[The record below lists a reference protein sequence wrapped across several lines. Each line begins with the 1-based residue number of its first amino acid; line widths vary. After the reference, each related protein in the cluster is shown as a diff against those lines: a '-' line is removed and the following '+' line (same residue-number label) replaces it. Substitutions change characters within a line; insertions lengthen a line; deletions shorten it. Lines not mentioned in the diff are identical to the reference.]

1 MQQRIERPIA
11 RFLALMFAPE
21 GGAVVKAFRTS
32 LKGRI
37 KMPDEFELARKNS
50 GLGDKYVR
58 VYESEPHILSC
69 LIRTIFPEKYNAEL
83 EKFVSAYK
91 TASGEEKL
99 EFFRV
104 LSESLLTDEIYEKFR
119 SLIPKTE
126 EERNAAKKE
135 FDNLSEDEK
144 NEAIRQAHFFLTF
157 YFATF
162 YNYIS
167 VMVHGQKLT
176 KLVSRALQG
185 DQEAF
190 CKAVQI
196 DKNLLTGHPYF
207 QETFVQLPMGNDKDR
222 NFHRAICSAHARPQV
237 NSKIDYPALY
247 LLFAVLDSF
256 GWLDSFTALEILD
269 LCDEARL
276 DRYQNRIEDENYL
289 IKRRL
294 EYRRKQK
301 IGF

>member
-1 MQQRIERPIA
+1 MQSRIEKSIA

-32 LKGRI
+32 LNGRI
-37 KMPDEFELARKNS
+37 KIPDEFEQARKNS
-50 GLGDKYVR
+50 GLGDKYVL
-58 VYESEPHILSC
+58 VYESELHILYC
-69 LIRTIFPEKYNAEL
+69 LIRAIFPEKYDTEL
-83 EKFVSAYK
+83 EKFVAAYK
-91 TASGEEKL
+91 TASEKEKL
-99 EFFRV
+99 EFFRA
-104 LSESLLTDEIYEKFR
+104 LSECLLTDDIYEKFR
-119 SLIPKTE
+119 NLIPRTE
-126 EERNAAKKE
+126 EARNAAKKE

-144 NEAIRQAHFFLTF
+144 IEAIRQVHFFLTF
-157 YFATF
+157 YFANF

-207 QETFVQLPMGNDKDR
+207 QEAFARLPMGNDKDR

-256 GWLDSFTALEILD
+256 GWLDSFTAPEILD
-269 LCDEARL
+269 LCDEAKL

-301 IGF
+301 LGF

>member
-1 MQQRIERPIA
+1 MQSHIEKSIA

-32 LKGRI
+32 LNGRI
-37 KMPDEFELARKNS
+37 KIPNEFEQARKNS
-50 GLGDKYVR
+50 GLGDKYVL
-58 VYESEPHILSC
+58 VYESELHILYC
-69 LIRTIFPEKYNAEL
+69 FIRAIFPEKYDTEL
-83 EKFVSAYK
+83 EKFVAAYK
-91 TASGEEKL
+91 TANEEEKL
-99 EFFRV
+99 EFFKA
-104 LSESLLTDEIYEKFR
+104 LSECLLTDDIYEKFR
-119 SLIPKTE
+119 NLIPRTE

-135 FDNLSEDEK
+135 FENLSEDEK
-144 NEAIRQAHFFLTF
+144 NEAIRQVHFFLTF
-157 YFATF
+157 YFANF

-167 VMVHGQKLT
+167 VMVHGQRLT

-207 QETFVQLPMGNDKDR
+207 QETFARLPMGNDKDR

-237 NSKIDYPALY
+237 NSRIDYPALY

-256 GWLDSFTALEILD
+256 GWLDSFTAPEILD

-289 IKRRL
+289 TKRRL
-294 EYRRKQK
+294 EYRKKQK
-301 IGF
+301 TGF

>member
-1 MQQRIERPIA
+1 MQPRIEKSIA
-11 RFLALMFAPE
+11 RFLAFMFAPE

-37 KMPDEFELARKNS
+37 KIPDELEQARKNS
-50 GLGDKYVR
+50 GLGDKYVL
-58 VYESEPHILSC
+58 VYESELHILYC
-69 LIRTIFPEKYNAEL
+69 LIRAFIPEKYDSEL
-83 EKFVSAYK
+83 EKFVAAYEA
-91 TASGEEKL
+91 ASEDEKL
-99 EFFRV
+99 EFFKE
-104 LSESLLTDEIYEKFR
+104 LSENLLTDDIYEKFR
-119 SLIPKTE
+119 ELIPKTE
-126 EERNAAKKE
+126 EERKAAKEEFENLAEEEKKE
-135 FDNLSEDEK
+135 V
-144 NEAIRQAHFFLTF
+144 IRQVHFFLTF
-157 YFATF
+157 YFASF
-162 YNYIS
+162 HNYIS
-167 VMVHGQKLT
+167 VMVHGQRLT
-176 KLVSRALQG
+176 KLISRALQG

-207 QETFVQLPMGNDKDR
+207 QETFAQLPMGNDNDR
-222 NFHRAICSAHARPQV
+222 KFHRAICSAHARPQV

-256 GWLDSFTALEILD
+256 GWLDKFTTPEILD

-289 IKRRL
+289 VKRRL

>member
-1 MQQRIERPIA
+1 MQSRIEKSIA

-32 LKGRI
+32 LNGRI
-37 KMPDEFELARKNS
+37 KIPNEFEQARKNS
-50 GLGDKYVR
+50 GLGDKYVLA
-58 VYESEPHILSC
+58 YESELHILFC
-69 LIRTIFPEKYNAEL
+69 FIRAIFPEKYDTEL
-83 EKFVSAYK
+83 EKFVAAYK
-91 TASGEEKL
+91 TANEKEKL
-99 EFFRV
+99 EFFKA
-104 LSESLLTDEIYEKFR
+104 LSECLLTDDIYEKFR
-119 SLIPKTE
+119 NLIPRTE

-135 FDNLSEDEK
+135 FESLSEDEK
-144 NEAIRQAHFFLTF
+144 NEAIRQVHFFLTF
-157 YFATF
+157 YFANF

-167 VMVHGQKLT
+167 VMVHGQRLT

-207 QETFVQLPMGNDKDR
+207 QETFARLPMGNDKDR

-237 NSKIDYPALY
+237 NSRIDYPALY

-256 GWLDSFTALEILD
+256 GWLDSFTAPEILD

-289 IKRRL
+289 TKRRL
-294 EYRRKQK
+294 EYRKKQK

>member
-1 MQQRIERPIA
+1 MQLRTEKSIA

-32 LKGRI
+32 LNGRI
-37 KMPDEFELARKNS
+37 KIPDEFEQARKNS
-50 GLGDKYVR
+50 GLGDKYVL
-58 VYESEPHILSC
+58 VYESELHILYC
-69 LIRTIFPEKYNAEL
+69 LIRAILPEKHDSEL
-83 EKFVSAYK
+83 KEFIVAYEV
-91 TASGEEKL
+91 ASEEERL

-104 LSESLLTDEIYEKFR
+104 LSESLLTDDIYEKFR
-119 SLIPKTE
+119 DLIPRTE
-126 EERNAAKKE
+126 EARKAAKEKFE
-135 FDNLSEDEK
+135 NLSEDEK
-144 NEAIRQAHFFLTF
+144 KEVIRQVHLFLAF
-157 YFATF
+157 YFSAF

-207 QETFVQLPMGNDKDR
+207 QETFARLPMGNDKDR

-237 NSKIDYPALY
+237 NSRIDYPALY

-256 GWLDSFTALEILD
+256 GWLDSFTAPEILD

-289 IKRRL
+289 TKRRL
-294 EYRRKQK
+294 EYRKKQK
-301 IGF
+301 TGF

>member
-1 MQQRIERPIA
+1 MQSRIEKSIA

-21 GGAVVKAFRTS
+21 GGAVVKAFRTG
-32 LKGRI
+32 LDGRI
-37 KMPDEFELARKNS
+37 KIPNEFEQARKNS
-50 GLGDKYVR
+50 GLGDKYVL
-58 VYESEPHILSC
+58 VYESELHILYC
-69 LIRTIFPEKYNAEL
+69 FIRAIFPEKYDTEL
-83 EKFVSAYK
+83 EKFVAAYK
-91 TASGEEKL
+91 TANEKEKL
-99 EFFRV
+99 EFFKA
-104 LSESLLTDEIYEKFR
+104 LSECLLTDDIYEKFR
-119 SLIPKTE
+119 NLIPRTE

-135 FDNLSEDEK
+135 FENLSEDEK
-144 NEAIRQAHFFLTF
+144 NEAIRQVHFFLTF
-157 YFATF
+157 YFANF

-167 VMVHGQKLT
+167 VMVHGQRLT

-207 QETFVQLPMGNDKDR
+207 QETFARLPMGNDKDR

-237 NSKIDYPALY
+237 NSRIDCPALY

-256 GWLDSFTALEILD
+256 GWLDSFTAPEILD

-289 IKRRL
+289 TKRRL
-294 EYRRKQK
+294 EYRKKQK